1 MTHPDVNEALAC
13 RSMWVAAVD
22 RHLNDFWK
30 RAAKARSQDD
40 PAAALDRLYRE
51 ALAYYHKPWSQHVLL
66 MAGIE
71 ASPEQMAGCVID
83 PDAKQRRLST
93 ERKDE
98 LTRARR
104 RRAAA

>member
-1 MTHPDVNEALAC
+1 MSHSDINEALAC
-13 RSMWVAAVD
+13 RRMWVAAVET
-22 RHLNDFWK
+22 HLNDFWK
-30 RAAKARSQDD
+30 RAAKARREDD
-40 PAAALDRLYRE
+40 PAALDRLYRE
-51 ALAYYHKPWSQHVLL
+51 ALAYYRKPWAQHVLL

-71 ASPEQMAGCVID
+71 ASPEQMARCVID